1 MKRNFK
7 EVPCFPSKKR
17 FNKKGQDTMGMPFGI
32 IFSVFLI
39 VVFIVVAFIA
49 VKYFLDI
56 GDCSKIG
63 MFYRDFQSAVDEA
76 IKTQSSDDVF
86 DVKLPAGIKKVC
98 FGNLSAKITASDD
111 YDELRDYE
119 IYNANTFILPTGVCD
134 LSYKLINHLNIT
146 KITAV
151 KNPYCIPVSQGIKIK
166 KDFYDRSVVVE

>member
-1 MKRNFK
+1 MKMVLN
-7 EVPCFPSKKR
+7 KR
-17 FNKKGQDTMGMPFGI
+17 GQDTMGMPFGI

-49 VKYFLDI
+49 VRYFLDI
-56 GDCSKIG
+56 GDTSKIG

-76 IKTQSSDDVF
+76 VKTQSSDSVF
-86 DVKLPAGIKKVC
+86 KVNLPSGIKKVC
-98 FGNLSAKITASDD
+98 FGNLSAKITSADD

-119 IYNANTFILPTGVCD
+119 IYNANTFLLPTTSAGD
-134 LSYKLINHLNIT
+134 LARKLINHLNIT
-146 KITAV
+146 KITSV